1 MNCYYSIS
9 CLLEHFCQSG
19 TPAAALPPV
28 RPVRRC
34 QGQAEA
40 SRAVHGPLSRAG
52 PGCGTAA
59 SAAPGARQRALMPV
73 MRRRPAPAAHTC
85 VCTRFTHLFLLGCWV
100 LLCLTGYSS
109 SENSS
114 RSAQGWAGGQE
125 RAGTWCEV
133 FTAARILPQGKA
145 LQFLPPGSCLQR
157 TKRNTSV
164 LIF

>member
-1 MNCYYSIS
+1 MVSAAYWSTSVSQGRQQLPCRQ
-9 CLLEHFCQSG
+9 CCRCGDARGRQRHRGPCMDPCPG
-19 TPAAALPPV
+19 PVPAAAPP
-28 RPVRRC
+28 RR
-34 QGQAEA
+34 
-40 SRAVHGPLSRAG
+40 RLR
-52 PGCGTAA
+52 
-59 SAAPGARQRALMPV
+59 APGRERWCRWCGRGRHLLHTRVFAHAL
-73 MRRRPAPAAHTC
+73 HT
-85 VCTRFTHLFLLGCWV
+85 FFLLGCWV

-125 RAGTWCEV
+125 RAGTWCGV